1 MAEWIALDWGT
12 SSFRAY
18 LVRDKFILDKISTN
32 DGMKFVSKANFKN
45 ILIKNICVWLKSY
58 NIKTILVSGMVGSKQ
73 GWVEV
78 PYKKCPCSVL
88 KLNFTKIK
96 ISKKINVI
104 ILSGISQQRPDD
116 VMRGEETQI
125 AGYLLK
131 NKFFEGS
138 ICLPGTHSKWVQ
150 ILDMKIIKFN
160 TFLTGELF
168 EIIKKNSILCHNLNS
183 NKIDEKIVLKSAKNI
198 MVDPSF
204 FTNKLF
210 NIRAKG
216 LLRDTSDI
224 ENNSILT
231 GYILAMEIIASK
243 SYWENKDVILIGS
256 KKLNR
261 LYELILH
268 KKCKSITNIKSDEMT
283 VKGLSFFKENLD
295 L

>member
-1 MAEWIALDWGT
+1 MADWIALDWGT

-18 LVRDKFILDKISTN
+18 LVRDKLILDKISTN
-32 DGMKFVSKANFKN
+32 DGMKFVSNNNFKN
-45 ILIKNICVWLKSY
+45 ILIKNICIWLKNY

-88 KLNFTKIK
+88 DLNFIKIK
-96 ISKKINVI
+96 ILEKIHVI
-104 ILSGISQQRPDD
+104 ILSGISQKKPED

-131 NKFFEGS
+131 NKFFQGS

-168 EIIKKNSILCHNLNS
+168 EIIKKNSILCHNLNT
-183 NKIDEKIVLKSAKNI
+183 NKLDEKLILKSAKNI
-198 MVDPSF
+198 MEYPGF

-210 NIRAKG
+210 SIRAKG
-216 LLRDTSDI
+216 LLRETSDI

-231 GYILAMEIIASK
+231 GYILGMEIIASK

-256 KKLNR
+256 RK
-261 LYELILH
+261 
-268 KKCKSITNIKSDEMT
+268 
-283 VKGLSFFKENLD
+283 
-295 L
+295 